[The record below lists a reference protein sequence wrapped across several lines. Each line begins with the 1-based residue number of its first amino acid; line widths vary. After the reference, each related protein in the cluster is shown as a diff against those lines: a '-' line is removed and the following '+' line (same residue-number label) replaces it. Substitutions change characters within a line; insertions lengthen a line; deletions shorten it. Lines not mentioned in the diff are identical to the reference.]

1 MSYSASMKFDTK
13 AIPAEAWVW
22 ILGLVG
28 VAVLAPALENSVTF
42 CIPSMLGFDW
52 CLGCG
57 LGRSIGHLVRGDIP
71 ASFSAHPLAVPAVAI
86 LTAHIF
92 HLIRKHRIIS
102 RGFHG

>member
-22 ILGLVG
+22 ILALVG

-92 HLIRKHRIIS
+92 HLIRKQRIVL